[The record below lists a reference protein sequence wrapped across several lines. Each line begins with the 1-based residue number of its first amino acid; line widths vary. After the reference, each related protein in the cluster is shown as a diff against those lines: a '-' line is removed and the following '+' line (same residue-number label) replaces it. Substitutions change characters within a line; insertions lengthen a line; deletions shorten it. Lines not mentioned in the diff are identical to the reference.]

1 MKIEPVI
8 YLEIFVTQIAISS
21 MTFTAQQKYRIRKCY
36 PMGALTTCGVC
47 KFWLF
52 FGQYL
57 AICGKWYKIGPQ
69 LLWNDVDSIEPWH
82 FLWPCVTF

>member
-36 PMGALTTCGVC
+36 PMGALTTGGVC

-52 FGQYL
+52 STNIWLYVG
-57 AICGKWYKIGPQ
+57 
-69 LLWNDVDSIEPWH
+69 ND
-82 FLWPCVTF
+82 TR